1 MMKFPVIV
9 VPFLKP
15 AGMALFPFVLVKSK
29 VLLNDQVL
37 IRHEEIHLRQQL
49 ELLVIPFYL
58 LYLLNY
64 LYNLAIYRVHERA
77 YLQIIFEREAYRHE
91 KERGYLTSRKLWAWI
106 NE

>member
-1 MMKFPVIV
+1 
-9 VPFLKP
+9 
-15 AGMALFPFVLVKSK
+15 MALFPFVLVKTK
-29 VLLNDQVL
+29 ALLNDQVL

-58 LYLLNY
+58 LYLFCY
-64 LYNLAIYRVHERA
+64 LYNLVIYRDHERA

-91 KERGYLTSRKLWAWI
+91 TESGYLSRRKLWAWI